1 MTIQIG
7 DPIPNATF
15 TVMAPDG
22 PQLRTTDQIFKGRKV
37 VLFGVAGAF
46 TPLCDKHHLPG
57 FLDNLDQ
64 FKAQGVDE
72 IAVTGVNDVFVMEAW
87 AKSAGAD
94 GKISF
99 LADGNGGFARALGLS
114 LDLTTR
120 AGSCD
125 DCPRWRGTK
134 AQPRSG
140 AGQGRNVKRGNPAE
154 ATLDPLA
161 LTAGYGAPSPL
172 RRVLRAATMLPR
184 RMRRAT
190 NPLQQIGRRLRF
202 PYS

>member
-15 TVMAPDG
+15 TVMTPDG
-22 PQLRTTDQIFKGRKV
+22 PQLRTTDQIFKGHKV
-37 VLFGVAGAF
+37 VLIGVAGAF
-46 TPLCDKHHLPG
+46 TPVCDKNHLPG

-99 LADGNGGFARALGLS
+99 LAAMAISRALSGFRS
-114 LDLTTR
+114 ISPR
-120 AGSCD
+120 AGS
-125 DCPRWRGTK
+125 
-134 AQPRSG
+134 AFARS
-140 AGQGRNVKRGNPAE
+140 A
-154 ATLDPLA
+154 
-161 LTAGYGAPSPL
+161 
-172 RRVLRAATMLPR
+172 
-184 RMRRAT
+184 MR
-190 NPLQQIGRRLRF
+190 
-202 PYS
+202 